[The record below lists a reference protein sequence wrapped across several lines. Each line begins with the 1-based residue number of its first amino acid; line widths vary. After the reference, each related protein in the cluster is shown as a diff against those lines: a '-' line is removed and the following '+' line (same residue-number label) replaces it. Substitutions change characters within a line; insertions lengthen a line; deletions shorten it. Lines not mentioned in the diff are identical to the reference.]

1 MRTPLCRRASR
12 RRHARG
18 ASIAVAIGALALAA
32 CGGDGP
38 SVRAD
43 PPTST
48 SSSTSS
54 PLTTSTTGTGT
65 ATAAGRVVRLGNL
78 ELTVPAAWPVYDLAA
93 DPTTC
98 VRVDQHAVYVGRPGA
113 NQQCPAQPV
122 GHTEAVLVERLADA
136 GTNGSAAAT
145 QSGTINGLPVRV
157 DPTPDIDGAL
167 TAVFVDQG
175 VLVYLSFG
183 TDRATVDAI
192 LASAQAVP

>member
-1 MRTPLCRRASR
+1 MA
-12 RRHARG
+12 
-18 ASIAVAIGALALAA
+18 IAVAIGALTLAA

-48 SSSTSS
+48 SSSPSS
-54 PLTTSTTGTGT
+54 PTTTSTTGTTTGSTTGT
-65 ATAAGRVVRLGNL
+65 VTGGGQVVRLGSL
-78 ELTVPAAWPVYDLAA
+78 ELTVPAAWPVFDLTA
-93 DPTTC
+93 DPTAC
-98 VRVDQHAVYVGRPGA
+98 VRFDQHAVYVGRPGA
-113 NQQCPAQPV
+113 DQQCPAQPV

-136 GTNGSAAAT
+136 GTTGSAAAT
-145 QSGTINGLPVRV
+145 QAGTINGLPVRV
-157 DPTPDIDGAL
+157 DPTPDLDGAL